1 MCSHI
6 EGIIKSTFQVS
17 KPNFG
22 WHNLCWMPKPGPT
35 SCSQKSEKTSIMMEP
50 MTMLTKREAVS
61 REWETVAPKVA
72 V

>member
-1 MCSHI
+1 MCSHTK
-6 EGIIKSTFQVS
+6 EIIRSTFQVS

-35 SCSQKSEKTSIMMEP
+35 SYGQKSEKPSIKSVP

-61 REWETVAPKVA
+61 REWDTVAPEGA